1 MEEENAIINAES
13 KKEKVIE
20 KNNIKIKQNKN

>member
-1 MEEENAIINAES
+1 MEEENAIINAEG

>member
-1 MEEENAIINAES
+1 MEEENATINAEG

-20 KNNIKIKQNKN
+20 KNNIKIKINK